1 LTVFGYGLDTK
12 DGFQVVGLDTVL
24 HPLLKGKKRGV
35 LEKHHGKSAHQ
46 AIMQNM
52 VDFTALSVIIDLA
65 EVLGERFSKSTEAE
79 MFFVMH

>member
-1 LTVFGYGLDTK
+1 MELTPKTVLRLFDLN
-12 DGFQVVGLDTVL
+12 TVL

-35 LEKHHGKSAHQ
+35 LEKHHGKSTHQ

-65 EVLGERFSKSTEAE
+65 EVLRKCVS
-79 MFFVMH
+79 